1 MAVDAPLGS
10 VQHDGRVPA
19 GPGRL
24 GVSGG
29 TGAEGLT
36 NVVGWSAQS
45 TTLEPRPPRP
55 DPVVKGSNLT
65 SDGYWVNNGTS
76 FLMAV
81 DFTDDGPTA
90 KTILT
95 YGNTEDRT
103 SPLFTVQTQRFA
115 DKNWKDVAWT
125 AAQIKD
131 QQVGDPE
138 MVKEKR

>member
-1 MAVDAPLGS
+1 M
-10 VQHDGRVPA
+10 PA
-19 GPGRL
+19 GPNRY

-36 NVVGWSAQS
+36 NVVGWSSRS

-55 DPVVKGSNLT
+55 DPVVKGSSLT
-65 SDGYWVNNGTS
+65 TDGYWVNNGTS

-81 DFTDDGPTA
+81 DFTKDGPTA
-90 KTILT
+90 KSILT

-125 AAQIKD
+125 PRRSRT
-131 QQVGDPE
+131 QQVAAPVTVTGSADERRDPE
-138 MVKEKR
+138 ECRQK